1 MFYFPLM
8 FVYVFCFVVNFTYLI
23 IIIKRLPF
31 YRKIRQ
37 IIDTFGSHLNVELQ
51 QRGVEFSQLFRRHA
65 PLRGALLERMPPL
78 EIQDKANSDDAN
90 EDVVLH
96 LNGDDNS
103 TVNSPTSHRIEEE
116 VKFIIILI
124 SYFTASLRESV

>member
-1 MFYFPLM
+1 M
-8 FVYVFCFVVNFTYLI
+8 
-23 IIIKRLPF
+23 
-31 YRKIRQ
+31 
-37 IIDTFGSHLNVELQ
+37 ELQ

-65 PLRGALLERMPPL
+65 LLRGPLLERMPPL

-103 TVNSPTSHRIEEE
+103 AVNSPTSHRIEEE
-116 VKFIIILI
+116 VKFIIWFYGKLKMCKKFNPALI
-124 SYFTASLRESV
+124 ISLTMTLGHHDPNMVSKFSQV